1 MAIVEASKLR
11 ILVLLLCCAPLYLWG
26 THIVGG
32 ELNYRC
38 LGNDQY
44 EVSLTVF
51 RDCYN
56 GQPPFDPV
64 ASIGV
69 YDLQS
74 NLLLDVRIPFM
85 GDDTLQ
91 PVLFDSC
98 LAIPPTVC
106 VHRTTYLDTLLL
118 PYRVGGY
125 RLVYQR
131 CCRNGTIANLINP
144 GGAGASF
151 YTFITE
157 QGLQACNSNPV
168 FNEWPPI
175 YICNGTPILF
185 DHSALDADGDSLV
198 YELNA
203 PFDGATLGNPMP
215 QPPNPP
221 RPNTLLDPYDTVQ
234 WALPYSTL
242 DMMGGVPLTIDRQ
255 TGLLTGTPQVLGQ
268 FVVGVSVKEYRNGQL
283 IGITRR
289 DFQYNV
295 GTCEP
300 INAAR
305 FSAPAVVCDG
315 YEVTF
320 SNNSSGSVFQW
331 DFGVDALVSDT
342 STLAQPTFTYPD
354 TGVYLVTLI
363 SGVGTLC
370 PDTARREVYILG
382 GQLSW
387 ATSAEYDPCQDTVT
401 VQFYDETQFSV
412 GVATAW
418 QWDFVGAGSSTLERP
433 TAIFAGNPAGVYY
446 YRMQVTASN
455 GCTVTGIDSVV
466 VHPVR
471 IDLAAGPQDCPGLPM
486 TLTAVDRIGS
496 GEVTYRWWPTDAILS
511 GLTDSVATAAP
522 VVPTTFILETSRASC
537 LQYDTLEVDPT
548 LNAPPLALTA
558 QPDTIWPGDTVQLIA
573 TYDATYQ
580 YAWSPTQWL
589 RDSTG
594 YTTSAQ
600 PLESITY
607 SVTVTDTAG
616 CVAVAQAPI
625 VVRPFACELPYL
637 FVPNAFTPDGDG
649 HNDVLYVRANALDRF
664 HFMVYNRW
672 GQRVF
677 ETSDL
682 SQGWDGTFQ
691 GQRLPPDVYG
701 YYLVADCINGEQQV
715 IKGNVALIW

>member
-11 ILVLLLCCAPLYLWG
+11 ILVLVLCCGPAYLWG

-44 EVSLTVF
+44 EIALTVF
-51 RDCYN
+51 RDCFN

-69 YDLQS
+69 FDLQS
-74 NLLLDVRIPFM
+74 NLLLDVRIPFA

-98 LAIPPTVC
+98 LAIPPSVC
-106 VHRTTYLDTLLL
+106 VHRTTYRDTLTL
-118 PYRVGGY
+118 PFRVGGY

-131 CCRNGTIANLINP
+131 CCRNGTIVNLLNP
-144 GGAGASF
+144 SGAGASF

-157 QGLQACNSNPV
+157 QGLQTCNSNPV
-168 FNEWPPI
+168 FKEWPPI
-175 YICNGTPILF
+175 YICNGTPIVF

-203 PFDGATLGNPMP
+203 PFDGATQGNPQP
-215 QPPNPP
+215 QPPNAP
-221 RPNTLLDPYDTVQ
+221 RPSSLLTPYDTVR
-234 WALPYSTL
+234 WAPPYSTL
-242 DMMGGVPLTIDRQ
+242 DMMSGIPLTIDRQ
-255 TGLLTGTPQVLGQ
+255 TGLLTGTPQFLGQ
-268 FVVGVSVKEYRNGQL
+268 FVVGISVKEYRNGQL

-295 GTCEP
+295 GTCAP
-300 INAAR
+300 VNAAQ
-305 FSAPAVVCDG
+305 FAAPAVVCDG

-320 SNNSSGSVFQW
+320 TNASAGTVYQW
-331 DFGVDALVSDT
+331 DFGVTTSNSDT
-342 STLAQPTFTYPD
+342 STQVHPVFTYPD
-354 TGVYLVTLI
+354 TGLYTVTLI
-363 SGVGTLC
+363 SGVGTPC
-370 PDTARREVYILG
+370 PDTATREVYILG

-387 ATSAEYDPCQDTVT
+387 ATSAEYDPCQDSVT

-418 QWDFVGAGSSTLERP
+418 QWDFIGAGSSTLERP
-433 TAIFAGNPAGVYY
+433 RVTFSGNPAGVYY

-455 GCTVTGIDSVV
+455 GCVVTGIDSIV

-471 IDLAAGPQDCPGLPM
+471 IAITPSEQPCPGQPM

-496 GEVTYRWWPTDAILS
+496 GEVTYRWWPTEEIWA
-511 GLTDSVATAAP
+511 GLTDSVATIAP
-522 VVPTTFILETSRASC
+522 ILPTAYILETSRATC
-537 LQYDTLEVDPT
+537 LQYDTIVIDPT

-558 QPDTIWPGDTVQLIA
+558 QPDTIWPGETVQLIA
-573 TYDATYQ
+573 TFDADYRYQ
-580 YAWSPTQWL
+580 WSPTKWL
-589 RDSTG
+589 TDSTG
-594 YTTSAQ
+594 YLTTAQ

-607 SVTVTDTAG
+607 GVTVTDAAG
-616 CVAVAQAPI
+616 CIAVAQAP
-625 VVRPFACELPYL
+625 VFVRAFNCELPYI
-637 FVPNAFTPDGDG
+637 FVPSAFTPDGNG
-649 HNDVLYVRANALDRF
+649 TNDRLYVRANALERF

-677 ETSDL
+677 ESRDL
-682 SQGWDGTFQ
+682 AEGWDGTFQ

-715 IKGNVALIW
+715 LKGNVTLIR